1 MNYYGQTLYTV
12 TEINKNKIYI
22 SNEGHQLKNFYKPY
36 ELTKLTDDVG
46 VYDNPETEQ
55 EVIHTTLKKE
65 KKINKELKLVG
76 IEQKNDLGDSKRI
89 KKKSYKLLD

>member
-1 MNYYGQTLYTV
+1 MLWSDIIYTV

-22 SNEGHQLKNFYKPY
+22 SNEGHQLKNFYKVY
-36 ELTKLTDDVG
+36 ELMKITDDVG
-46 VYDNPETEQ
+46 VYDQPEIEH
-55 EVIHTTLKKE
+55 EIIHTTLKKD
-65 KKINKELKLVG
+65 KKINKELKSVG